1 MARTVSIGT
10 QDFEKMIQ
18 RNCFYVDKT
27 GFIKEWWESEDEVT
41 LITRPRRFGK
51 TLNMSMLNC
60 FFSNKYA
67 DRGELFEKLEIWKDG
82 KYREIQGTYPVIFLS
97 FAGVKGNTFELSKKQ
112 IYDKI
117 IELYESNRFLL
128 KSDCMSDTEKARYI
142 SFLEKPLEE
151 DVSFKLNELS
161 NYLSRYYGK
170 KVIILLDEY
179 DTPMQEAY
187 VNGYWEEL
195 VAFTRS
201 LFNSTFKTNPY
212 LERAIMTG
220 ITTAE
225 YSAVRKFAKQTSNG
239 SAKAETMSKESIFSD
254 LNNLE
259 VVTTLTPKYETAFGF
274 TEEEVFK
281 ALDEQGLSDKKN
293 DVKIWYDGFRF
304 GSKNDIYNPWSI
316 INCLDKKKIALYW
329 AESSSNG
336 LINSLVQKGSS
347 NIKMMV
353 EELINGSTINV
364 PIDEQIVFS
373 ELDYSEDAVWSLML
387 ASGYLKVVSSE
398 ELNLIRESDNEYE
411 LALTNREI
419 LFMFKKMILRWFS
432 PAKNETNEFIKA
444 LISGDIESMNEYMN
458 DVALRTFSSFD
469 TGKHTSEKKAP
480 ENLASC
486 YDCQG
491 VANGSSLNY
500 SSNLYA
506 MTEQSSR
513 FFHGFV
519 LGLMVD
525 QSENYIITS
534 NRESGFGRYD
544 IMLEPKDKQ
553 TQKYPGIVIEFKV
566 INPRK
571 ENSLEETVEAALK
584 QIEDRNYDTE
594 LINRGVNKEN
604 IHHYGFAF
612 KSKEVLI
619 DGN

>member
-1 MARTVSIGT
+1 MARTVSIGN

-27 GFIKEWWESEDEVT
+27 SFIKEWWENEDEVT

-51 TLNMSMLNC
+51 TLNMSMLKF

-67 DRGELFEKLEIWKDG
+67 DRGELFEGLEIWEDE
-82 KYREIQGTYPVIFLS
+82 KYREIQGTYPVIFFS
-97 FAGVKGNTFELSKKQ
+97 FAKIKQ
-112 IYDKI
+112 TTYKETIEKIKKI
-117 IELYESNRFLL
+117 IFDLYQEYAFIGKWDGLTDKEKENFNNISY
-128 KSDCMSDTEKARYI
+128 DMSDVIAQEAI
-142 SFLEKPLEE
+142 V
-151 DVSFKLNELS
+151 DLS

-201 LFNSTFKTNPY
+201 MFNAVFKSNPY

-220 ITTAE
+220 ITR
-225 YSAVRKFAKQTSNG
+225 V
-239 SAKAETMSKESIFSD
+239 SKESIFSD
-254 LNNLE
+254 LNNLV
-259 VVTTLTPKYETAFGF
+259 VVTTTSNQYETAFGF
-274 TEEEVFK
+274 TEEEVFN
-281 ALDEQGLSDKKN
+281 ALDEHGISDKKGE
-293 DVKIWYDGFRF
+293 VKKWYDGFTF
-304 GSKNDIYNPWSI
+304 GDKKDIYNPWSI
-316 INCLDKKKIALYW
+316 INLLKFKTFKTYW
-329 AESSSNG
+329 ADSSSNG
-336 LINSLVQKGSS
+336 LINSLVKTGSS
-347 NIKMMV
+347 YIKTMM
-353 EELINGSTINV
+353 EMLLKGETINV

-387 ASGYLKVVSSE
+387 ASGYLKVVSAE
-398 ELNLIRESDNEYE
+398 PLVGNRRKARRYT
-411 LALTNREI
+411 LALTNLEI
-419 LFMFKKMILRWFS
+419 QVMFEDMILRWFS
-432 PAKNETNEFIKA
+432 PAKSETNEFIKA
-444 LISGDIESMNEYMN
+444 LITGDIESMNEYMN

-480 ENLASC
+480 EN
-486 YDCQG
+486 
-491 VANGSSLNY
+491 
-500 SSNLYA
+500 
-506 MTEQSSR
+506 

-553 TQKYPGIVIEFKV
+553 SQKYPGIVIEFKV

-584 QIEDRNYDTE
+584 QIEEKNYDAE

-619 DGN
+619 DGR

>member
-1 MARTVSIGT
+1 MARTVSIGN

-27 GFIKEWWESEDEVT
+27 SFIKEWWENEDEVT

-51 TLNMSMLNC
+51 TLNMSMLKF

-67 DRGELFEKLEIWKDG
+67 DRGELFEGLEIWEDE
-82 KYREIQGTYPVIFLS
+82 KYREIQGTYPVIFFS
-97 FAGVKGNTFELSKKQ
+97 FAKIKQ
-112 IYDKI
+112 TTYKETIEKIKKI
-117 IELYESNRFLL
+117 IFDLYQEYAFIGKWDGLTDKEKENFNNISY
-128 KSDCMSDTEKARYI
+128 DMSDVIAQEAI
-142 SFLEKPLEE
+142 V
-151 DVSFKLNELS
+151 DLS

-201 LFNSTFKTNPY
+201 MFNAVFKSNPY

-220 ITTAE
+220 ITR
-225 YSAVRKFAKQTSNG
+225 V
-239 SAKAETMSKESIFSD
+239 SKESIFSD
-254 LNNLE
+254 LNNLV
-259 VVTTLTPKYETAFGF
+259 VVTTTSNQYETAFGF
-274 TEEEVFK
+274 TEEEVFN
-281 ALDEQGLSDKKN
+281 ALDEHGILDKKGE
-293 DVKIWYDGFRF
+293 VKKWYDGFTF
-304 GSKNDIYNPWSI
+304 GDKKDIYNPWSI
-316 INCLDKKKIALYW
+316 INLLKFKTFKTYW
-329 AESSSNG
+329 ADSSSNG
-336 LINSLVQKGSS
+336 LINSLVKTGSS
-347 NIKMMV
+347 YIKTMM
-353 EELINGSTINV
+353 EMLLKGETINV

-387 ASGYLKVVSSE
+387 ASGYLKVVSAE
-398 ELNLIRESDNEYE
+398 PLVGNRRKARRYT
-411 LALTNREI
+411 LALTNLEI
-419 LFMFKKMILRWFS
+419 QVMFEDMILRWFS
-432 PAKNETNEFIKA
+432 PAKSETNEFIKA
-444 LISGDIESMNEYMN
+444 LITGDIESMNEYMN

-480 ENLASC
+480 EN
-486 YDCQG
+486 
-491 VANGSSLNY
+491 
-500 SSNLYA
+500 
-506 MTEQSSR
+506 

-553 TQKYPGIVIEFKV
+553 SKKYPGIVIEFKV

-584 QIEDRNYDTE
+584 QIEEKNYDAE
-594 LINRGVNKEN
+594 LINRGVDKEN

-612 KSKEVLI
+612 RNKEVLI
-619 DGN
+619 DGR

>member
-1 MARTVSIGT
+1 MAKVISIGN
-10 QDFEKMIQ
+10 QSFESIREKD
-18 RNCFYVDKT
+18 NFYIDKT
-27 GFIKEWWESEDEVT
+27 NFIREWWDNDDTVT

-97 FAGVKGNTFELSKKQ
+97 FANIKQNSYKGTIIKIK
-112 IYDKI
+112 KI
-117 IELYESNRFLL
+117 ICDEFQKYAFLKDWDGLTEVEKKHIRELDY
-128 KSDCMSDTEKARYI
+128 DMSDESAQEAI
-142 SFLEKPLEE
+142 N
-151 DVSFKLNELS
+151 DLS

-220 ITTAE
+220 ITR
-225 YSAVRKFAKQTSNG
+225 V
-239 SAKAETMSKESIFSD
+239 SKESIFSD
-254 LNNLE
+254 LNNLK
-259 VVTTLTPKYETAFGF
+259 VITVTSGEYSKCFGF
-274 TEEEVFK
+274 TEKEVFD
-281 ALDEQGLSDKKN
+281 ALDEQGLSDEKEK
-293 DVKIWYDGFRF
+293 VKLWYDGFTF
-304 GSKNDIYNPWSI
+304 GKSKDIYNPWSI
-316 INCLDKKKIALYW
+316 INFLDEKNYKTYW
-329 AESSSNG
+329 ADSSSNG
-336 LINSLVQKGSS
+336 LINSLVKTGSS
-347 NIKMMV
+347 YIKMMM
-353 EELINGSTINV
+353 ETLLKGETIGV

-373 ELDYSEDAVWSLML
+373 QLDYSEDAVWSLML

-419 LFMFKKMILRWFS
+419 LFMFRKMILRWFS
-432 PAKNETNEFIKA
+432 PAKHETNEFIRA

-458 DVALRTFSSFD
+458 DVTLNTFSSFD
-469 TGKHTSEKKAP
+469 SGKHTSEKKAP
-480 ENLASC
+480 ENF
-486 YDCQG
+486 Y
-491 VANGSSLNY
+491 
-500 SSNLYA
+500 
-506 MTEQSSR
+506 
-513 FFHGFV
+513 HGFV

-525 QSENYIITS
+525 QTDNYIITS

-553 TQKYPGIVIEFKV
+553 SQKYPGIVIEFKV

-584 QIEDRNYDTE
+584 QIEEKNYDAE
-594 LINRGVNKEN
+594 LINRGVKEEN

-612 KSKEVLI
+612 RGKEVLI
-619 DGN
+619 DGR

>member
-67 DRGELFEKLEIWKDG
+67 DRGDLFEKLEIWKDE

-97 FAGVKGNTFELSKKQ
+97 FANIKQNSYKGTIIKIK
-112 IYDKI
+112 KI
-117 IELYESNRFLL
+117 ICDEFQKYVFLKDWDGLTEVEKKHIRELDY
-128 KSDCMSDTEKARYI
+128 DMSDESAQEAI
-142 SFLEKPLEE
+142 N
-151 DVSFKLNELS
+151 DLS

-432 PAKNETNEFIKA
+432 PAKSETNEFIKA

-469 TGKHTSEKKAP
+469 SGKHTSEKKAP
-480 ENLASC
+480 EN
-486 YDCQG
+486 
-491 VANGSSLNY
+491 
-500 SSNLYA
+500 
-506 MTEQSSR
+506 

-553 TQKYPGIVIEFKV
+553 SQKYLGIVIEFKV

-584 QIEDRNYDTE
+584 QIEEKNYDAE

-619 DGN
+619 DGR